1 MYFFF
6 FFYQLV
12 GKIVLRINDNVL
24 CKTVLPFLI
33 HKSHSDCIYVRLAA
47 LLSFPELGH
56 ALDMDHKTKVLV
68 SSFVFS
74 YYHYKSINVYLIIL
88 IYFVFIVASLF

>member
-1 MYFFF
+1 MCIYIY

-12 GKIVLRINDNVL
+12 GKIVLKISDDVL

-33 HKSHSDCIYVRLAA
+33 NKSHSDCIYVRLAA

-56 ALDMDHKTKVLV
+56 ALDIDHKIKVLV
-68 SSFVFS
+68 SLFIVF
-74 YYHYKSINVYLIIL
+74 IIL
-88 IYFVFIVASLF
+88 KVFLFA